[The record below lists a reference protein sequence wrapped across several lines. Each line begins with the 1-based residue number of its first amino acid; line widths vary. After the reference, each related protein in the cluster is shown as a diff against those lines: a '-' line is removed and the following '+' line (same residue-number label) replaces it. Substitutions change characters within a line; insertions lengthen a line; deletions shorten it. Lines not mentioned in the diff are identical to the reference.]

1 VSSRQTEDRTYQD
14 SLTKQRE
21 ALRKLGDIMVRDGR
35 IKRGPDLMLREAQ
48 SHKDAITEIKADYD
62 DLQQTA
68 MWRRRFNYRPLDGM
82 HALHK
87 ALKRVF
93 GTVTTP
99 MAMGF
104 FGPQPPRFMDVEV
117 AFGQFEQVPID
128 SLRLPCLEDV
138 EFHLGGEE
146 DEDKGVL
153 FVITAEGKKIM
164 AEEVQVIF
172 NLVEEELA
180 TNSIYRGQ
188 AIDDGYHFLDL
199 AGVDP
204 AKVVYS
210 EVTQGELERHILVR
224 LRHPEVL
231 EHYGVQ
237 LKGAVLLEGTF
248 GTGKTLAGYLTAQE
262 AVRNGWGFILV
273 RPEHLAGEDA
283 VTVFR
288 QAMQTAA
295 LYGRTVVFVEDVDT
309 LTDVD
314 QERQRIS
321 TMLDLFDGARSKG
334 IEVLAVL
341 TTNRAEA
348 ITPGMVRPG
357 RIDAVI
363 TITPPDAQGIER
375 LCKVLV
381 HEELL
386 DPSIPAV
393 GEEFGNGERT
403 YGWAEVAAAMEGFIP
418 AAINEACSRAMR
430 NMIVRTEGQ
439 VNGARITGE
448 DLVAAAN
455 GLIPQMELL
464 QRAIDGEPEVLKLD
478 SIFRYYIEEESGKA
492 AIKAVEP
499 LKEAFRENIGPV
511 K

>member
-1 VSSRQTEDRTYQD
+1 VASAEERTYAD
-14 SLTKQRE
+14 SLKKQRE
-21 ALRKLGDIMVRDGR
+21 ALRSIGDIMVRDGR
-35 IKRGPDLMLREAQ
+35 IKRGPDLTLREGQ
-48 SHKDAITEIKADYD
+48 SHKDAMMEIKADYD

-68 MWRRRFNYRPLDGM
+68 LWKRRFNYRPTDGM

-99 MAMGF
+99 TKMGF
-104 FGPQPPRFMDVEV
+104 FGPEPPRFMDVEV

-138 EFHLGGEE
+138 EFHLGGEH
-146 DEDKGVL
+146 DEDKGEL
-153 FVITAEGKKIM
+153 FNIVAEGKKIY

-172 NLVEEELA
+172 ALVEEELE
-180 TNSIYRGQ
+180 TNSIYRGK

-199 AGVDP
+199 GGVDP

-210 EVTQGELERHILVR
+210 DVTQGELDRHINAR
-224 LRHPEVL
+224 LRHPEACQ
-231 EHYGVQ
+231 HFGVT
-237 LKGAVLLEGTF
+237 LKAAVLLEGTF

-262 AVRNGWGFILV
+262 AVKNGWGFILV
-273 RPEHLAGEDA
+273 RPEHLAGEGA
-283 VTVFR
+283 VDVFR

-295 LYGRTVVFVEDVDT
+295 LYGKTVVFVEDVDVMT
-309 LTDVD
+309 NHES
-314 QERQRIS
+314 ERERIS
-321 TMLDLFDGARSKG
+321 TMLDLFDGARAKG
-334 IEVLAVL
+334 VEVMAVL
-341 TTNRAEA
+341 TTNHAEA

-363 TITPPDAQGIER
+363 TITAPDAQGIER

-381 HEELL
+381 HEDLL
-386 DPSIPAV
+386 DPTIPAE
-393 GEEFGNGERT
+393 GEEFGNGERSF
-403 YGWAEVAAAMEGFIP
+403 GWAEVAEAMAGFIP

-430 NMIVRTEGQ
+430 NMIVRTEGK
-439 VNGARITGE
+439 VNGERITGE

-455 GLIPQMELL
+455 GLKPQMELL

-478 SIFRYYIEEESGKA
+478 TLFRYYIEEESGKA
-492 AIKAVEP
+492 AQIAVEP
-499 LKEAFRENIGPV
+499 LKEGMRAAGYEIR
-511 K
+511 